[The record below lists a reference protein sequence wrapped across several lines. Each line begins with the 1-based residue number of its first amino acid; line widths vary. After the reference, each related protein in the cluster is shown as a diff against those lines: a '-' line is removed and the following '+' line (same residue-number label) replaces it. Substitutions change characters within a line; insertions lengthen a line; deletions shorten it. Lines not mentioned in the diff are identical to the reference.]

1 MTFFLHLFK
10 MLEYNTTLQL
20 CVQVGGPSHVYIKR
34 DNNDDSD
41 KDKEVKTSLYTSVLA
56 KYSTFQW
63 YL

>member
-1 MTFFLHLFK
+1 

-56 KYSTFQW
+56 KYSTFQ
-63 YL
+63 